1 MKIFVLLGNRMKDDG
16 SLSDLMKLRLELA
29 VKYYFENKPDYVIVS
44 GGIANPVAGV
54 AEADKMEE
62 YLLASGVPTEVI
74 IKEDKSLTTK
84 QNAEFSCPKAK
95 ELGADTLVLCTS
107 KEHMNRWYL
116 NPVRLFKRYL
126 KKYGAAD
133 IKLETYTND

>member
-1 MKIFVLLGNRMKDDG
+1 MKVFVLLGNRMRDDG

-29 VKYYFENKPDYVIVS
+29 VKYYFENKPDYIIVS
-44 GGIANPVAGV
+44 GGIANPIAGV

-62 YLLASGVPTEVI
+62 YLLDSGVPSSAI

-116 NPVRLFKRYL
+116 NPVKLFKRYL
-126 KKYGAAD
+126 KKYDAND

>member
-1 MKIFVLLGNRMKDDG
+1 MKVFVLLGNRMNDDG
-16 SLSDLMKLRLELA
+16 TLSELMKLRLGLA
-29 VKYYFENKPDYVIVS
+29 VKYYEENKPDKIIVS
-44 GGIANPVAGV
+44 GGIANKKAGV

-62 YLLASGVPTEVI
+62 YLLSSGIPQDVI

-95 ELGADTLVLCTS
+95 ELGADTMVLCTS
-107 KEHMNRWYL
+107 KEHMTRWYL

-126 KKYGAAD
+126 KKYGATD
-133 IKLETYTND
+133 VKLVTYTND

>member
-1 MKIFVLLGNRMKDDG
+1 MKVFVLLGNRMNDDG
-16 SLSDLMKLRLELA
+16 TLSEKMVLRLNLC
-29 VKYYFENKPDYVIVS
+29 VKYYNENKPDKIIVS
-44 GGIANPVAGV
+44 GGIANPKAGV

-62 YLLASGVPTEVI
+62 YLLKAGIPQEVI

-95 ELGADTLVLCTS
+95 ELGADTMVLCTS
-107 KEHMNRWYL
+107 KEHMTRWYL
-116 NPVRLFKRYL
+116 NPVKLFKRYL
-126 KKYGAAD
+126 KKYEASN

>member
-1 MKIFVLLGNRMKDDG
+1 MKVFVLLGNRMKDDG
-16 SLSDLMKLRLELA
+16 TLSDLMKLRLELA
-29 VKYYFENKPDYVIVS
+29 VKYYNECKPDYIIVS
-44 GGIANPVAGV
+44 GGIANPIAGV

-62 YLLASGVPTEVI
+62 YLLAHGVPSEVI

-95 ELGADTLVLCTS
+95 ELNADTLVLCTS

-116 NPVRLFKRYL
+116 NPVKLFKRYL
-126 KKYGAAD
+126 KKYNATD
-133 IKLETYTND
+133 IKIETYTND

>member
-1 MKIFVLLGNRMKDDG
+1 MRVFVLLGNRMNDDG
-16 SLSDLMKLRLELA
+16 TLSDKMKLRLSLC
-29 VKYYFENKPDYVIVS
+29 VKYYNEFAPDKIIVS
-44 GGIANPVAGV
+44 GGIANPKAGV

-62 YLLASGVPTEVI
+62 YLLNAGIPASVI

-95 ELGADTLVLCTS
+95 ELGADVMVLCTS
-107 KEHMNRWYL
+107 KEHMERWYL
-116 NPVRLFKRYL
+116 NPVKLFKRYL
-126 KKYGAAD
+126 KKYGASD

>member
-1 MKIFVLLGNRMKDDG
+1 MKVFVLLGNRMKDDG
-16 SLSDLMKLRLELA
+16 TLSDLMKLRLELA
-29 VKYYFENKPDYVIVS
+29 VKYYNEGKPDYIIVS
-44 GGIANPVAGV
+44 GGIANPIAGV

-62 YLLASGVPTEVI
+62 YLLAHGVPSEVI

-95 ELGADTLVLCTS
+95 ELNADTLVLCTS

-116 NPVRLFKRYL
+116 NPVKLFKRYL
-126 KKYGAAD
+126 KKYNATD

>member
-1 MKIFVLLGNRMKDDG
+1 MKVFVLLGNRMKDDG
-16 SLSDLMKLRLELA
+16 TLSDLMKLRLELA
-29 VKYYFENKPDYVIVS
+29 VRYYNENKPDYIIVS
-44 GGIANPVAGV
+44 GGIANPIAGV

-62 YLLASGVPTEVI
+62 YLLAHGVPSEVI

-95 ELGADTLVLCTS
+95 ELNADTLVLCTS

-116 NPVRLFKRYL
+116 NPVKLFKRYL
-126 KKYGAAD
+126 KKYNASD